1 MFNNEKEKAT
11 TAKHNFRNSGKTA
24 GTTTTKQTNKHEAV
38 AFPELLKEKLL
49 HCMILLLLL
58 LLIALCERSGIE

>member
-1 MFNNEKEKAT
+1 MFNNEEEKAT
-11 TAKHNFRNSGKTA
+11 TAKHNFRNLGKTA
-24 GTTTTKQTNKHEAV
+24 TTTTKQTNKHEPV

-49 HCMILLLLL
+49 HFMILLLLL